1 MSQLEELD
9 KQLKEVKYKKT
20 LMFIIK
26 DTLNTWLWELQK
38 TTSKLFMVPWEGKNQ
53 ISKSLEDWENNVI
66 KWKYN

>member
-53 ISKSLEDWENNVI
+53 ISKSLEDWENNII